1 MTFLGNIVYL
11 RPGKNKQYSQSTKL
25 SLKLSMLLYT
35 KVSVRV
41 GITVRVLSV
50 GGHWP
55 FPT

>member
-41 GITVRVLSV
+41 GITVRVLCV